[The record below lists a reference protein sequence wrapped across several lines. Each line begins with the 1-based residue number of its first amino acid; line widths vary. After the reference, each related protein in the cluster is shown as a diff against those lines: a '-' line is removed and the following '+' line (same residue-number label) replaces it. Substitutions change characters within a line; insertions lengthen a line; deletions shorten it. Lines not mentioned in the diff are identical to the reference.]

1 MNGLLSFILGILL
14 FFLLNIFIFRVG
26 FSTKADANVSIN
38 AKLFFVLTNIV
49 FLLLVILARLL
60 L

>member
-1 MNGLLSFILGILL
+1 MDGLLSFILGILL
-14 FFLLNIFIFRVG
+14 FFLLNIFIFRIG
-26 FSTKADANVSIN
+26 FSTKADASVSIT
-38 AKLFFVLTNIV
+38 AKLFFVLTNIL

>member
-1 MNGLLSFILGILL
+1 MDGLLSFILGISL
-14 FFLLNIFIFRVG
+14 FSLLNVFIFRVW
-26 FSTKADANVSIN
+26 FLNVSIMT
-38 AKLFFVLTNIV
+38 KLSFVSINII